1 MLFKI
6 VFTAVPLS
14 NEKQDLLCLKLCL
27 LTIFKLYHG
36 GIIFMHLKFL
46 FTCRRTFLHE
56 DGTQRSLHIDSE
68 PKVIAKINKTN
79 TVR

>member
-46 FTCRRTFLHE
+46 FTYRRTFLHE

>member
-1 MLFKI
+1 MFKTLP
-6 VFTAVPLS
+6 VNNFFLS
-14 NEKQDLLCLKLCL
+14 
-27 LTIFKLYHG
+27 YHG
-36 GIIFMHLKFL
+36 GIIFMNLNFL
-46 FTCRRTFLHE
+46 FTYRRTFLHE

>member
-1 MLFKI
+1 
-6 VFTAVPLS
+6 
-14 NEKQDLLCLKLCL
+14 
-27 LTIFKLYHG
+27 
-36 GIIFMHLKFL
+36 MHLKFL
-46 FTCRRTFLHE
+46 FTYRRTFLHE